1 MFTIAVYSC
10 DSLCVHHAVTVHPAV
25 HHHDTPG
32 GLRCN
37 QEHSNQEQQ
46 KLCMFDHK
54 ILLLK
59 VFNES
64 IIIFGPPLV
73 IQLGSHGWWDCVGG
87 MVGVVVV
94 VAVVMVW
101 LVWW

>member
-1 MFTIAVYSC
+1 
-10 DSLCVHHAVTVHPAV
+10 
-25 HHHDTPG
+25 
-32 GLRCN
+32 
-37 QEHSNQEQQ
+37 
-46 KLCMFDHK
+46 MFDHK